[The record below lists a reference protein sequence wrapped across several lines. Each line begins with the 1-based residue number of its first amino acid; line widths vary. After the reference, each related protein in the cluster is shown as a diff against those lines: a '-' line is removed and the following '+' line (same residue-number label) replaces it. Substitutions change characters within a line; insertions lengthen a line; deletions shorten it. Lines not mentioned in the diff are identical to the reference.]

1 MKKIFIYILIITV
14 LLTGCQKQNN
24 FVESSNL
31 KLGTIVNLKIFN
43 YNDNSIF
50 NDIYNILDDI
60 ENKMS
65 KNIENSEIDQINSL
79 TKNQQIKISNNTSE
93 VIEKGLYYS
102 RLSNGNFDIS
112 IAPLVNLWGIGT
124 ENEKIPSNKDIK
136 NVLNSIDYR
145 NINLDNNNFS
155 FTDDNMS
162 LDLGGIAKG
171 YAADKIAEF
180 LIENNINKALISLGG
195 NIFALGSNEID
206 EPWKVGIKNPFSDE
220 SEIIGYVKVT
230 NKSVVTSGIYERYF
244 IEDNKRYHHILN
256 PFTGYPYENDI
267 FGVTII
273 SDKSVDGDALSTI
286 AFSYGI
292 KKGLDFIN
300 SMENVE
306 AIFISKNKEIF
317 ITDTLNNFIITNDK
331 FTIK

>member
-24 FVESSNL
+24 FIESSNL
-31 KLGTIVNLKIFN
+31 KLGTIINLKIFN

-50 NDIYNILDDI
+50 SGIYNILDDI

-65 KNIENSEIDQINSL
+65 KNIEFSEVDQINNLS
-79 TKNQQIKISNNTSE
+79 KDQQIILSNNTSE
-93 VIEKGLYYS
+93 VIKKGLYYS
-102 RLSNGNFDIS
+102 SISNGNFDIS
-112 IAPLVNLWGIGT
+112 IAPLVNLWAIGT
-124 ENEKIPSNKDIK
+124 ENEKIPNNEEISNALSKI
-136 NVLNSIDYR
+136 NYN
-145 NINLDNNNFS
+145 NINLNDNNFS

-162 LDLGGIAKG
+162 IDLGGIAKG

-180 LIENNINKALISLGG
+180 LIENDINKALISLGG
-195 NIFALGSNEID
+195 NIYALGSNGSD

-220 SEIIGYVKVT
+220 SDIIGYVNVI

-244 IEDNKRYHHILN
+244 MEKGKRYHHILN

-273 SDKSVDGDALSTI
+273 SDKSIDGDALSTI

-292 KKGLDFIN
+292 KKGLEFIN
-300 SMENVE
+300 SLDNVE
-306 AIFISKNKEIF
+306 AIFISKDKEVF
-317 ITDTLNNFIITNDK
+317 ITNNLNNFVITNDK
-331 FTIK
+331 FTTK

>member
-1 MKKIFIYILIITV
+1 
-14 LLTGCQKQNN
+14 
-24 FVESSNL
+24 
-31 KLGTIVNLKIFN
+31 
-43 YNDNSIF
+43 
-50 NDIYNILDDI
+50 
-60 ENKMS
+60 
-65 KNIENSEIDQINSL
+65 
-79 TKNQQIKISNNTSE
+79 
-93 VIEKGLYYS
+93 
-102 RLSNGNFDIS
+102 
-112 IAPLVNLWGIGT
+112 
-124 ENEKIPSNKDIK
+124 
-136 NVLNSIDYR
+136 
-145 NINLDNNNFS
+145 
-155 FTDDNMS
+155 MS